1 MDEWINDINDIEFE
15 SHGPVRR
22 ALKTMVINPLV
33 NYMPAGLTKGL
44 LKLAKS
50 ELAHANWN
58 DPGGWR
64 SMVISYEGK
73 PGQVADKILVG
84 GGSVPT
90 ALRNRKRLGAAVL
103 TKLIEQNDGES
114 AHILCLG
121 AGPGITIIEALK
133 STESPAHATLVDIS
147 NDAFDYGQQLADRH
161 GVGDRVRYVLG
172 DVRDIDELLAEPP
185 AIVTMIGICEY
196 LTDEQ
201 IVEIIT
207 AAASVMPPGA
217 AIVFNSISKKHGTD
231 RFFRRVFGLHMN
243 HRSPLELQALMGQ
256 AGFANFTAIPEP
268 LGVYHMI
275 VGRRLP

>member
-1 MDEWINDINDIEFE
+1 MEEWINDIDDIEFE

-22 ALKTMVINPLV
+22 MLKTMVLNPLV
-33 NYMPAGLTKGL
+33 NYMPAPITKGL
-44 LKLAKS
+44 LKITKS
-50 ELAHANWN
+50 ELAEANWN

-64 SMVISYEGK
+64 SMVISYEGR
-73 PGQVADKILVG
+73 PPQIADKLLVG

-90 ALRNRKRLGAAVL
+90 ALRNRKRLGATVL
-103 TKLIEQNDGES
+103 SRLIEQSDGDN

-121 AGPGITIIEALK
+121 AGPGITIIEALRRNQGG
-133 STESPAHATLVDIS
+133 AHATLVDIS
-147 NDAFDYGQQLADRH
+147 NDAFDYGRQLADSE

-172 DVRDIDELLAEPP
+172 DVRDIDELLHEPP
-185 AIVTMIGICEY
+185 DIVTMIGICEY

-201 IVEIIT
+201 IVEIIA
-207 AAASVMPPGA
+207 AAASVMPAGA

-243 HRSPLELQALMGQ
+243 YRGPLELQGLMGQ
-256 AGFANFTAIPEP
+256 AGFADFTAVPEP

-275 VGRRLP
+275 VGRRLA